1 MEANFEIGL
10 EKMMI
15 MKLFPTII
23 LGSIISA
30 IILGVG
36 ATVIVIVEN
45 TTGTLG
51 MRGRDFWWLALML
64 GIVVGA
70 FGGGIE
76 GFVISY
82 FRFSVFST
90 LLFGIGFGALAL
102 CFYFFAPPPAWD
114 SNLRRFSIVLGFWQ
128 AIYPVFVS
136 LISET
141 SHRE

>member
-1 MEANFEIGL
+1 
-10 EKMMI
+10 
-15 MKLFPTII
+15 MKVIPTTV

-51 MRGRDFWWLALML
+51 MRGRGFWWLALMI
-64 GIVVGA
+64 GAVAGA

-82 FRFSVFST
+82 FRFSVLST
-90 LLFGIGFGALAL
+90 LLFGIGFGASSM
-102 CFYFFAPPPAWD
+102 PATM
-114 SNLRRFSIVLGFWQ
+114 
-128 AIYPVFVS
+128 S
-136 LISET
+136 LPWKIPFTVTFPIPASPLTGRPAE
-141 SHRE
+141 S

>member
-1 MEANFEIGL
+1 
-10 EKMMI
+10 
-15 MKLFPTII
+15 MKVIPTTV

-51 MRGRDFWWLALML
+51 MRGRGFWWLALMI
-64 GIVVGA
+64 GAVAGA

-82 FRFSVFST
+82 FRFSVLST
-90 LLFGIGFGALAL
+90 LLFGIGFGVIAL

-114 SNLRRFSIVLGFWQ
+114 SNLRRFSIALGFWQ
-128 AIYPVFVS
+128 VIYPVFVS

-141 SHRE
+141 SHQK